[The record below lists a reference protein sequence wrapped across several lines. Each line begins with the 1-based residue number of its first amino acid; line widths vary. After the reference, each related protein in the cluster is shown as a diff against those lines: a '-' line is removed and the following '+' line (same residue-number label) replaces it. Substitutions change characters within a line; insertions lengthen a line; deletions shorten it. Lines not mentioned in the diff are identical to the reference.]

1 MVKTEDPA
9 DPELSV
15 VPPYLLVKFLP
26 ETFRVSKKFLNKSL
40 YLQKY
45 VIVEK
50 KCFIIFFL
58 QKLKIYHITTKN
70 FIQL

>member
-40 YLQKY
+40 YLQK
-45 VIVEK
+45 ICNRWK
-50 KCFIIFFL
+50 KVFYYFFF
-58 QKLKIYHITTKN
+58 YKN
-70 FIQL
+70 